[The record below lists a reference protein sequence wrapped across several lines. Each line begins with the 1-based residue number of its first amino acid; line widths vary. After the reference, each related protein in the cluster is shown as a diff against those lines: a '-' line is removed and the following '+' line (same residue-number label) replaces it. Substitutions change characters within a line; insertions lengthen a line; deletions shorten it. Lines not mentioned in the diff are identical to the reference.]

1 MAIITEL
8 PAGFHPEFFRESE
21 SDTAPVLRREG
32 MTVYYP
38 AFVRQEER
46 EDRTVYRYFEVPVPF
61 TGQNLA
67 DAEAFALASYAAIRK
82 FFYGT
87 QEMQAELRDDFV
99 WEAHRQAV
107 RSAFPKAAGAVNEL
121 AQRFKAIKAIF
132 WATVDEVC
140 SKVGKTRAD
149 LPVSGGFNAEQMV
162 AFAIENGMSAADIA
176 SYTSEFTII
185 SLNLLQNNRNWDELF
200 VDIPAPAATETTTEA
215 TETETTDTTAE
226 NEEE

>member
-1 MAIITEL
+1 MSIITDL
-8 PAGFHPEFFRESE
+8 PAGFHPEFFRETE
-21 SDTAPVLRREG
+21 SNVAPTLRREG

-38 AFVRQEER
+38 AFVRQEAR
-46 EDRTVYRYFEVPVPF
+46 EWGTVYRYFEVPVPF
-61 TGQNLA
+61 SGQDLE

-82 FFYGT
+82 FFYGS

-107 RSAFPKAAGAVNEL
+107 RSAFPKAEGAVNEL
-121 AQRFKAIKAIF
+121 AQRFKVIKATF

-176 SYTSEFTII
+176 SYTSKFVII

-200 VDIPAPAATETTTEA
+200 VDIPAPATTETTES
-215 TETETTDTTAE
+215 TTTNTAE
-226 NEEE
+226 NMEE

>member
-1 MAIITEL
+1 MSIITEL

-21 SDTAPVLRREG
+21 SDAMPVLRREG

-46 EDRTVYRYFEVPVPF
+46 GGGTIYRYFEVPVPF
-61 TGQNLA
+61 AGQNLENA
-67 DAEAFALASYAAIRK
+67 DAFALASYAAIRK
-82 FFYGT
+82 YFYGS

-121 AQRFKAIKAIF
+121 AERFEAIKADF
-132 WATVDEVC
+132 WATVDAAC
-140 SKVGKTRAD
+140 ASVGKTRAD
-149 LPVSGGFNAEQMV
+149 LPATFNGEQMI
-162 AFAIENGMSAADIA
+162 AWAAAAGMDAATIA
-176 SYTSEFTII
+176 QYTSHFAMV

-200 VDIPAPAATETTTEA
+200 V
-215 TETETTDTTAE
+215 
-226 NEEE
+226 

>member
-1 MAIITEL
+1 MGIITEL

-21 SDTAPVLRREG
+21 SDAMPVLRREG

-38 AFVRQEER
+38 AFVRREER
-46 EDRTVYRYFEVPVPF
+46 GGGTIYRYFEVPVPF
-61 TGQNLA
+61 AGQNLEN
-67 DAEAFALASYAAIRK
+67 AEAFALASYAAIRK
-82 FFYGT
+82 FFYGS

-121 AQRFKAIKAIF
+121 AARFEAIKADF

-176 SYTSEFTII
+176 SYTSKFTII

-200 VDIPAPAATETTTEA
+200 VDIPTPATTETTES
-215 TETETTDTTAE
+215 TTTNTAE
-226 NEEE
+226 KGEE